1 MRFHTKNVLIT
12 GASRG
17 IGLEIAKAFAK
28 EGANVLLTARSEDK
42 LKAEAMAIINSGGKA
57 WYHTMDVT
65 NDESVMTTTQLALS
79 EFGNIHILVN
89 NAAVA
94 YQGLFIKSDP
104 INSRL
109 EMESNYFGLLRVSR
123 AILPSMIENKEGTI
137 VVVSSVTGRVP
148 FPTQSTY
155 SASKAA
161 IIAFSEALRGEIEQ
175 WGIKI
180 IVVLP
185 GVTET
190 EMAKNIVMDG
200 PPPQKPEAVAR
211 IIIDSV
217 AKGKREVVTSSP
229 SKIIIGLKMV
239 APNLVDKIMQSTSK
253 KFIQRQ

>member
-1 MRFHTKNVLIT
+1 MRFQSKNVLIT

-42 LKAEAMAIINSGGKA
+42 LKAEAMAIVNSGGKA
-57 WYHTMDVT
+57 WYHTMDVS
-65 NDESVMTTTQLALS
+65 NDESVITTTKLALR
-79 EFGNIHILVN
+79 EYGKIHILVN

-175 WGIKI
+175 LG
-180 IVVLP
+180 
-185 GVTET
+185 
-190 EMAKNIVMDG
+190 
-200 PPPQKPEAVAR
+200 
-211 IIIDSV
+211 
-217 AKGKREVVTSSP
+217 
-229 SKIIIGLKMV
+229 
-239 APNLVDKIMQSTSK
+239 
-253 KFIQRQ
+253 